1 MEMSE
6 SPKNE
11 KELFDKAFGFGVD
24 NDPIHIITST
34 GTRGPLLQR
43 ILLRDTASIK
53 PEDFRAILAALAFCS
68 ERVNQLVEADVED
81 TNGYNV
87 ILTSYKREI
96 DYALEHVKL
105 SAQQLVNKYI

>member
-1 MEMSE
+1 MIE

-24 NDPIHIITST
+24 NDPIHIITSV
-34 GTRGPLLQR
+34 GTRSALLRR
-43 ILLRDTASIK
+43 ILLKDTASIK
-53 PEDFRAILAALAFCS
+53 PEDFRAILAALSFSSQRAS
-68 ERVNQLVEADVED
+68 QLIEADMDD

-87 ILTSYKREI
+87 ILDAYRREI
-96 DYALEHVKL
+96 DYTLEHVKL